1 MSFVTS
7 KRILAV
13 LLLLCMVFGLLPAVA
28 FADGETAEE
37 PVLEEAA
44 EAVVEEVIEPVDDI
58 AALQAEAAV
67 IDADAAPEAVAA
79 PEAES
84 YKLTFHPNYS
94 GYVGPINH
102 PSVTVAAGTAV
113 DLAAH
118 KYTRS
123 YERNSDGTYSRFVQ
137 IGWSTSSVGSS
148 EYDVAATYTM
158 PAQDVE
164 LYAVWETL
172 DQYHWEMS
180 AKGPGQIKYQK
191 YGAGYNSEVFL
202 YQREG
207 DDPVKLYVDGNRQAF
222 PAVYSSFSPEA
233 DEGYIFDGWY
243 VYNAT
248 DEEKLD
254 VTVLTGQKIK
264 SYKLTNDILEAG
276 RNKIVANFI
285 ENDGSWASVKF
296 LRSENGYEYY
306 SQMVKIGS
314 DTPDIG
320 TPVYD
325 NHYFL
330 GWSPEVSKTV
340 TGDVVYVAQWLEGPT
355 AANTATN
362 LYTIRCVSDVGL
374 SDTHKEMSGSFGT
387 FCTSNDD
394 IAYDEARG
402 VYTCSVSADRIG
414 TLLGVGGSCFNV
426 YAGQEHEAV
435 DNPPV
440 INLVWD
446 ASANQWKPDG
456 EQVVEVTHKS
466 GDEEITADDLKKLTK
481 IICVVDYDNPDNYK
495 SLDLLNGTYEIVY
508 TPTTGNT
515 RTAEVRI
522 TNFDTYASKL
532 GFFYTPDWEHSLPDH
547 NQDYYVFYMT
557 RSLKTASTAD
567 QSTYYVWSDWNYD
580 KLNTVFQSTGGVKHN
595 ENLYGKEL
603 MVSVPKVPT
612 FLIRFVDGL
621 EDEEIFRD
629 YEYETEAPDGVGQLP
644 YWDCDD
650 PYAWSFENVGFNP
663 DELQLPTGEIFY
675 DWDPVLPDPDYEV
688 TEDMTFTAVWDRLMD
703 VVYLDGYEGEVLFGE
718 QYFQNHDEMPP
729 YWQEDGSEEP
739 SREGYVFAGWKS
751 IVDEEATGT
760 MVDEAT
766 GYTVNV
772 YEDEGYTSF
781 AILLEAQWQLDADP
795 IVAKAASLYLD
806 GTIGLNFKVTLP
818 DYVAE
823 SETAQAVFLYKGAE
837 HPVSVQDA
845 KRSGD
850 YYVFTYRLT
859 AAEFANSVGLKF
871 VDGDDVLPFRAS
883 SGPLADNTL
892 YYSGQRYSEALPASN
907 SARKL
912 IDMLHSY
919 CHYAYLGLQRS
930 EPDVLPSAIVTNPA
944 VSSVTAADL
953 EQYKNQITGSVTGL
967 SPNAISLNLLSATEI
982 NIKLSLASDHSIDE
996 YSFKL
1001 DGKAVMPVYRDN
1013 LYVITVHDIPAMDL
1027 DRNHTLVVTVGDETL
1042 EIQCCALGYCYTVLN
1057 GNLLTAEMQDTC
1069 RALYLYNQAANEYFD
1084 K

>member
-1 MSFVTS
+1 MTFATS

-44 EAVVEEVIEPVDDI
+44 EAVAEEAIQPVDDI
-58 AALQAEAAV
+58 ADLQAEAAV
-67 IDADAAPEAVAA
+67 IGADAAPEAVAA
-79 PEAES
+79 PEAET

-94 GYVGPINH
+94 GYVGPITH

-113 DLAAH
+113 DLSSH
-118 KYTRS
+118 KYARS
-123 YERNSDGTYSRFVQ
+123 FERNSDGTYSRFVQ
-137 IGWSTSSVGSS
+137 IGWSTSSAGSS

-172 DQYHWEMS
+172 DQYHWEMT
-180 AKGPGQIKYQK
+180 AMGPGQIKYQK
-191 YGAGYNSEVFL
+191 YGAGYSSDVFL

-222 PAVYSSFSPEA
+222 PAVYSSFTPEA

-243 VYNAT
+243 IYNV
-248 DEEKLD
+248 DSEEKLD

-330 GWSPEVSKTV
+330 GWSPEVSETV

-355 AANTATN
+355 STNTATN
-362 LYTIRCVSDVGL
+362 LYTIRCVSEAGI
-374 SDTHKEMSGSFGT
+374 SDKQKEMSGSFAT

-402 VYTCSVSADRIG
+402 VYTCTVSVDRIG
-414 TLLGVGGSCFNV
+414 TLLGVGGGCFDV
-426 YAGQEHEAV
+426 KAGQEHEAV

-446 ASANQWKPDG
+446 ASAKQWKPDG

-508 TPTTGNT
+508 TQTTGNT

-522 TNFDTYASKL
+522 TNFDAYASKL
-532 GFFYTPDWEHSLPDH
+532 GLLFTPDWEHSLPDH
-547 NQDYYVFYMT
+547 DQGYYVFYMT

-567 QSTYYVWSDWNYD
+567 QSSYYVWSDWNFD
-580 KLNTVFQSTGGVKHN
+580 KLATEFQSTGGVKHN
-595 ENLYGKEL
+595 ETLYGKEL

-612 FLIRFVDGL
+612 FLIRFVDGK

-644 YWDCDD
+644 YWDSDD
-650 PYAWSFENVGFNP
+650 AYGWSFENVGFNP

-675 DWDPVLPDPDYEV
+675 DWDPVLPEPDFEV

-718 QYFQNHDEMPP
+718 QYFQNHDEMPA

-739 SREGYVFAGWKS
+739 SREGYVFTGWKA
-751 IVDEEATGT
+751 IVDEEASDT
-760 MVDEAT
+760 MEDEAT
-766 GYTVNV
+766 GYLVNV
-772 YEDEGYTSF
+772 YDDGEYKSF
-781 AILLEAQWQLDADP
+781 AIVLEAQWQLDAEP

-806 GTIGLNFKVTLP
+806 GTIGLNFKVALP

-823 SETAQAVFLYKGAE
+823 SETAEAVFLYKGE
-837 HPVSVQDA
+837 EITVPVQDA

-850 YYVFTYRLT
+850 NYVFTFKLP
-859 AAEFANSVGLKF
+859 AGEFANTVGLKF
-871 VDGDDVLPFRAS
+871 VDGDDVLPFKTPSAE
-883 SGPLADNTL
+883 LEDNTL
-892 YYSGQRYSEALPASN
+892 LYSGQRYSELLPATN
-907 SARKL
+907 KARSL

-919 CHYAYLGLQRS
+919 CHYAYLGLEKS
-930 EPDVLPSAIVTNPA
+930 DPDVLPSAVVTDPA

-953 EQYKNQITGSVTGL
+953 ASYQNQLTGSVTGL
-967 SPNAISLNLLSATEI
+967 KPNAVSLNLLSATEI
-982 NIKLSLASDHSIDE
+982 NMKFALEDGHTIDE
-996 YSFKL
+996 YSFTL
-1001 DGKAVMPVYRDN
+1001 DGKEVTPVYKDD
-1013 LYVITVHDIPAMDL
+1013 LYVVTVHDISARDL
-1027 DRNHTLVVTVGDETL
+1027 DRSHTLVVTAGSETL

-1057 GNLLTAEMQDTC
+1057 GNLLSAAMQDTC
-1069 RALYLYNQAANEYFD
+1069 RALYLYNQAAHAYFD
-1084 K
+1084 